1 MNAIVISNLGRVEV
15 FTDNSFIAERDAAL
29 IAAKEVTSVSDMFTQ
44 GIAMDA
50 QRELAGLAKLLE
62 TSRTAIKAPVLELGR
77 TIDAKAKMLMT
88 GLNEEQIRINRLV
101 TAYQVEEKRKAQAA
115 ERARLAEIARI
126 EAEQRK
132 SAEAERKAQ
141 AEAEDAFTRTD
152 REAAEKAQHAEQA
165 RLAELTKQSQSVR
178 MAPTIAPAKV
188 EGLIVKTVAK
198 FEVTDIWQLAHAFPG
213 MVRIEENTSVINE
226 SLRKGMRQCP
236 GLRIWEETVTQTRL

>member
-1 MNAIVISNLGRVEV
+1 M
-15 FTDNSFIAERDAAL
+15 

-88 GLNEEQIRINRLV
+88 GLNEEQIRINKLV
-101 TAYQVEEKRKAQAA
+101 TAYQDEERRKAQAA

-152 REAAEKAQHAEQA
+152 REAAEKA
-165 RLAELTKQSQSVR
+165 LAELRQGRCPNCGQGCNHVQDPSLDEPKRYQ
-178 MAPTIAPAKV
+178 
-188 EGLIVKTVAK
+188 
-198 FEVTDIWQLAHAFPG
+198 
-213 MVRIEENTSVINE
+213 EEPCCEKDDCGYYGKPRV
-226 SLRKGMRQCP
+226 Q
-236 GLRIWEETVTQTRL
+236 EEPL